1 MNFSVALMVSS
12 GKDLTEYMKDGRMEW
27 RNYGITLFM
36 IFLFLAWSAV
46 AFTDFSGKVVAVKD
60 GDTLEVMKEDVAVQ
74 VRLYGID
81 CPEKG
86 QALGQREKQFASDL
100 AFGKSEA
107 KAFSK

>member
-1 MNFSVALMVSS
+1 MGVDRQGAN
-12 GKDLTEYMKDGRMEW
+12 KKQMKQR
-27 RNYGITLFM
+27 RCH
-36 IFLFLAWSAV
+36 FLAWTAA
-46 AFTDFSGKVVAVKD
+46 AFADFSGKVVAVKD